1 METADASA
9 SSDAALGAPESPSGK
24 GAGDENFPVASLLI
38 RPALRPHIRTYY
50 AFARAID
57 DIADSPVLS
66 PTEKL
71 ARLDAFE
78 AALTGPSDPP
88 PGYGKAAAL
97 RASLAATGVPACHA
111 TDLIA
116 AFRQDATQSRYA
128 DWDGLMGYCRLS
140 ANPVG
145 RYLLALHGE
154 GQAAC
159 AASDALCSALQVLNH
174 LQDCGVDYRSLGR
187 VYLPLDWMQAE
198 GATVEDLS
206 AKALTPGLRRVLDRM
221 LDRCDGLIATAAP
234 MGRLIRDRR
243 LAAEAAVIVG
253 LARRLSARLRR
264 QDPLAARVALSKGN
278 VALAAAS
285 GLWQAVLPRWQVQ
298 P

>member
-9 SSDAALGAPESPSGK
+9 TNHAALTGPEIPSGK

-38 RPALRPHIRTYY
+38 RRDFRPHIRAYY

-57 DIADSPVLS
+57 DIADSPSLT
-66 PTEKL
+66 PAEKL

-78 AALTGPSDPP
+78 GALTGQAPPP
-88 PGYGKAAAL
+88 PGYGKAVTL
-97 RASLAATGVPACHA
+97 RESLAATGVPARHA
-111 TDLIA
+111 TDLVA

-128 DWDGLMGYCRLS
+128 DWDSLMGYCALS

-154 GQAAC
+154 SEAAL

-174 LQDCGVDYRSLGR
+174 LQDCGDDYRSLGR
-187 VYLPLDWMQAE
+187 VYLPLDWMQA
-198 GATVEDLS
+198 GGVAAEDLDAGTLS
-206 AKALTPGLRRVLDRM
+206 PGLRRVLDRM
-221 LDRCDGLIATAAP
+221 LDRCDRLIGQSVP

-243 LAAEAAVIVG
+243 LAAEAAVIVN
-253 LARRLSARLRR
+253 LARRLSTRLRR
-264 QDPLAARVALSKGN
+264 QDPLATRVSLSKLDA
-278 VALAAAS
+278 VAALGG
-285 GLWQAVLPRWQVQ
+285 GLWQAALPRRQVRA
-298 P
+298 

>member
-9 SSDAALGAPESPSGK
+9 TNHAALTGPEIPSGK

-38 RPALRPHIRTYY
+38 RRDFRPHIRAYY

-57 DIADSPVLS
+57 DIADSPSLT
-66 PTEKL
+66 PAEKL

-78 AALTGPSDPP
+78 GALTGPAPPP
-88 PGYGKAAAL
+88 PGYGKALAL
-97 RASLAATGVPACHA
+97 RESLAATGVPARHA
-111 TDLIA
+111 TDLVA

-128 DWDGLMGYCRLS
+128 DWDSLMGYCALS

-154 GQAAC
+154 EEAAL

-174 LQDCGVDYRSLGR
+174 LQDCGDDYRSLGR

-198 GATVEDLS
+198 GVAAEDLD
-206 AKALTPGLRRVLDRM
+206 AGALSSGLRRVLDRM
-221 LDRCDGLIATAAP
+221 LDRCDRLIGQATP

-243 LAAEAAVIVG
+243 LAAEAAVIVN
-253 LARRLSARLRR
+253 LARRLSTRLRR
-264 QDPLAARVALSKGN
+264 QDPLATRVSLSKLDA
-278 VALAAAS
+278 VAALGG
-285 GLWQAVLPRWQVQ
+285 GLWQAALPRRQVRA
-298 P
+298 